1 MKYINYLDY
10 RLITSF
16 ILCSI
21 FMIGLYI
28 IWKRKRENTNNIKF
42 AQEFLTNLQQFCKS
56 HGKDRVV
63 YSWLINRSPKMQS
76 IMGHF
81 GLLSSYQPA
90 FKNIVYNNYQIISNM
105 IPELN
110 KEFYDLSMTTSR
122 TINIISDTIQESI
135 VRYIGNSEDIN
146 DNTIKAMKNP
156 IIWFR
161 EGVTSIILIPIY
173 ILYWFGL
180 ISKHILITSSRN
192 IFIKFITFIISF
204 VGFFSS
210 IITIIIGWSSFIT
223 FVKNIF

>member
-1 MKYINYLDY
+1 
-10 RLITSF
+10 
-16 ILCSI
+16 
-21 FMIGLYI
+21 MIGLYI

>member
-1 MKYINYLDY
+1 M
-10 RLITSF
+10 F
-16 ILCSI
+16 
-21 FMIGLYI
+21 GLYI

-56 HGKDRVV
+56 HGKDRVI